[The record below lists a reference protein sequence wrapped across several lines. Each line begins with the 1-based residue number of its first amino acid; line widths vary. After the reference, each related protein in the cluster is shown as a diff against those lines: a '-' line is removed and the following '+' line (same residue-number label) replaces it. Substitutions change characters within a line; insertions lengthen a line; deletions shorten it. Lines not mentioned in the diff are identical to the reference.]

1 MSEARPSIR
10 SWAVA
15 AASLGGATALHALFR
30 PALEMVPFMLF
41 HGANFVSA
49 WYGGLLPGLAC
60 TLVGATI
67 VNVFLVAPFGQL
79 SRSPVALIATAV
91 FVAIGVGFSILCQSR
106 LRALHAA
113 EEARDVRESFL
124 TVAAHELRT
133 PLTTLQL
140 RLQRLRGRFGASEE
154 EDDLGA
160 ALRQ

>member
-15 AASLGGATALHALFR
+15 AASLGGATALHTLFR

-41 HGANFVSA
+41 HGASFVGA

-67 VNVFLVAPFGQL
+67 VNVVFFVAPFGEP

-113 EEARDVRESFL
+113 EEARDVREN
-124 TVAAHELRT
+124 
-133 PLTTLQL
+133 
-140 RLQRLRGRFGASEE
+140 
-154 EDDLGA
+154 
-160 ALRQ
+160 